1 MNPSKRL
8 EYSGNKKGQVK
19 WVSNVDYIVKLAC
32 MGTNEIPFEYWRWLW
47 F

>member
-1 MNPSKRL
+1 MDPSRGL

-32 MGTNEIPFEYWRWLW
+32 MGKNEISFHELAQD
-47 F
+47 